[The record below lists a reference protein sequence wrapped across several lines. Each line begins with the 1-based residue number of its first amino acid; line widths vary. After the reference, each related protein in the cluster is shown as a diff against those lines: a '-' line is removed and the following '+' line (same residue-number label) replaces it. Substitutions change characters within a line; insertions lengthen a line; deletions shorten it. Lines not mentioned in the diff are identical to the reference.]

1 MFCGK
6 CGSQISDEAKFC
18 PACGA
23 PCGQQPQVQQQGI
36 IPLQPQQSQ
45 QQGYIPPQQQQQQG
59 YIPPQQQQQ
68 QSYIP
73 PQQQY
78 GGQPPKTG
86 GKGPIIA
93 IIVAVVVIALGVVGF
108 LIWQNMNSG
117 NNQASS
123 SAAASVASAAP
134 STVAVKEI
142 KATDYVL
149 AFHKYICTGDKKAA
163 ENVKM
168 QEDVMQKLGEARS
181 QMDNV
186 DQMITQSFD
195 AKTLSMLD
203 KDAIK
208 EFVSAFTSLLSRVQ
222 ATATEVSSSGD
233 TVKVKITSDTIDF
246 QSMLSGVIAETLT
259 GIDPNGG
266 DAEMKKM
273 MNQMMM
279 GFTNACNNYK
289 FTEKQSATVELK
301 KSGDTWKFVNL
312 DKDGTA
318 ILGTVIKMDN

>member
-6 CGSQISDEAKFC
+6 CGNQISDEAKFC

-23 PCGQQPQVQQQGI
+23 PCEQQPQQPQV
-36 IPLQPQQSQ
+36 Q
-45 QQGYIPPQQQQQQG
+45 QQGYIPPQQQQQG
-59 YIPPQQQQQ
+59 
-68 QSYIP
+68 YIP

-123 SAAASVASAAP
+123 SAAASAASAASAAP

-208 EFVSAFTSLLSRVQ
+208 EFVSAFTSLLSRAQ

-301 KSGDTWKFVNL
+301 KSGDTWEFVNL
-312 DKDGTA
+312 DKDGAA